1 MKIYKK
7 ISLIVALMAA
17 ITVTSC
23 KKLLTESPKSALY
36 PSYLGTQAGIFSAIT
51 GVYADMRGYFTA
63 EQNVIGFYSGTDE
76 QNFGASATTQVWASY
91 NGLNS
96 STTNGFF
103 NTPYSDINTLNG
115 AIQFSATSTFT
126 DAATRGLYVGQA
138 KFLRGWWYLYLV
150 TTFGGITSTNPSGA
164 ALHTD
169 FNTQAISADQP
180 ATLAALYAQI
190 IQDFTDASTA
200 LPATITSSDPFSGG
214 GQGKSATAG
223 VALAYLAKTY
233 LTRAYSAAA
242 VSGDFQQA
250 ANITAAMIPS
260 SPTGTDQYG
269 FGLWQ
274 DYSQAMAQA
283 NDYGKENMFGFD
295 MGADPTYS
303 NYGVGSSGGRGLNQ
317 LPVFFRWNY
326 ISNGGVN
333 SNAAV
338 PQVVSG
344 AQPMYRDYYD
354 GRPYIRSR
362 PNTNY
367 TINWAFADQAH
378 DSRFDATFQ
387 TFWIC
392 DQTTAAGKQ
401 TDGVTVKAQLIPTTP
416 TSTTAWIPPTNGD
429 TGILFPQGPP
439 ANTTVARRNAFKG
452 MMTTTD
458 QYSANVFPTVK
469 KFDDAIGRVAMNDF
483 STRPAIQMRFSEVY
497 LMNAEANYMLGNTAA
512 AIASLNVIRQR
523 AAYRTPA
530 DGTYIP
536 ASQVSVTSS
545 TQAAVNAVCVNAMT
559 IGTGAGQNATLY
571 AQMQLPNNTT
581 VGSALNGMDVILD
594 EYTREFYGDLRR
606 WYDLTRT
613 GQLLRRVALYNPEAN
628 ANIKPYMI
636 LRPVPQD
643 EINAVL
649 TGPKYPQNTGY

>member
-7 ISLIVALMAA
+7 ISLIAVLITA
-17 ITVTSC
+17 ITAASC
-23 KKLLTESPKSALY
+23 KKLLVETPRSSLY
-36 PSYLGTQAGIFSAIT
+36 PDYLGTQGGVFAAIT
-51 GVYADMRGYFTA
+51 GVYSDMRQYFTS
-63 EQNVIGFYSGTDE
+63 EGNVIGFYSGTDE
-76 QNFGASATTQVWASY
+76 QNFGASATTQVWATY

-96 STTNGFF
+96 STLNGFF
-103 NTPYSDINTLNG
+103 NTPYQDINTLNA
-115 AIQFSATSTFT
+115 AIQFAGTAVFSDPTLKPA
-126 DAATRGLYVGQA
+126 YVAQA

-150 TTFGGITSTNPSGA
+150 QTFGGVTASNPSGP
-164 ALHTD
+164 ALHTT
-169 FNTQAISADQP
+169 FNTTAITADQP
-180 ATLAALYAQI
+180 ANLTDLYAQI
-190 IQDFTDASTA
+190 IQDFSDAAAALPNLVTSSNPFAGGGIGKPATASTA
-200 LPATITSSDPFSGG
+200 
-214 GQGKSATAG
+214 Q
-223 VALAYLAKTY
+223 AYLAKTY

-242 VSGDFQQA
+242 VSGDFQKA
-250 ANITAAMIPS
+250 ADMTASLITNQ
-260 SPTGTDQYG
+260 GTYG
-269 FGLWQ
+269 LGLWQ
-274 DYSQAMAQA
+274 DYNQAMAQA

-295 MGADPTYS
+295 MGNDPTYS
-303 NYGVGSSGGRGLNQ
+303 NYGVNSSGGRGVNQ
-317 LPVFFRWNY
+317 LPVFFRFNY
-326 ISNGGVN
+326 ISNAGVN

-338 PQVVSG
+338 PQAVSG
-344 AQPMYRDYYD
+344 ASPMFRDYYG

-392 DQTTAAGKQ
+392 NQNTAAGK
-401 TDGVTVKAQLIPTTP
+401 TTTGAAKLALIPTTP
-416 TSTTAWIPPTNGD
+416 TSTTSWIPPTNGD
-429 TGILFPQGPP
+429 TGILMPQGLP
-439 ANTTVARRNAFKG
+439 ANTTVARRDAFKG

-497 LMNAEANYMLGNTAA
+497 LMNAEANYMLGNTAL

-530 DGTYIP
+530 DATYIP
-536 ASQVSVTSS
+536 ASQVSVTAA

-559 IGTGAGQNATLY
+559 IGVGPGQNSTLF
-571 AQMQLPNNTT
+571 AQMSVPNNTA
-581 VGSALNGMDVILD
+581 VGSALCGMDVILD

-613 GQLLRRVALYNPEAN
+613 GQLLRRVILYNPEAA
-628 ANIKPYMI
+628 ANIKTYHI
-636 LRPVPQD
+636 LRPIPQD